1 MSKIDYTN
9 LAQENVP
16 QVFIG
21 FFGSIELSAYFCSR
35 EIK

>member
-16 QVFIG
+16 QVFLLDFLEVSNYLLI
-21 FFGSIELSAYFCSR
+21 FAA
-35 EIK
+35 EI